1 MKIWIKRILIVLAIL
16 LGLKLLAAGGLLLML
31 FHTETRRSEDIAY
44 YQALSGE
51 IDGPTNIGY
60 TENGRNVECGY
71 DLPLLRELEPC
82 EGYRFVHDD
91 CTTIVATD
99 YTYILIVTYDEENY
113 KARKAAL
120 DTDYTYRTEL
130 IEALEEGQQVSPSFE
145 MDGFSFR
152 AVEQKWAEYPKQMLF
167 VGTSDERRELAYI
180 YCDNYDLDCIDESVE
195 KHLKDVSSWAEIVNG

>member
-1 MKIWIKRILIVLAIL
+1 MKTWVKCLLIVAAVFVTLKVLAT
-16 LGLKLLAAGGLLLML
+16 GGLLFLL
-31 FHTETRRSEDIAY
+31 FHSETRQSDDIAY

-71 DLPLLRELEPC
+71 DLPLLSELEPC

-91 CTTIVATD
+91 YTNIVATD
-99 YTYILIVTYDEENY
+99 YTYILIVSYDEENY
-113 KARKAAL
+113 QARKAAL
-120 DTDYTYRTEL
+120 DTDYTYRTEM
-130 IEALEEGQQVSPSFE
+130 IEALEEGQQVSPVFE

-180 YCDNYDLDCIDESVE
+180 YCDNYDLDCIDESME
-195 KHLKDVSSWAEIVNG
+195 KHLKDVSSWAEIVSE

>member
-1 MKIWIKRILIVLAIL
+1 MKIWIKRILIVLAVL
-16 LGLKLLAAGGLLLML
+16 LAFKLLAAGGLLLLL
-31 FHTETRRSEDIAY
+31 FHSERRQSDDIAY

-71 DLPLLRELEPC
+71 DLPLLSELEPY
-82 EGYRFVHDD
+82 EDYRFVHDD
-91 CTTIVATD
+91 YTNIVATD
-99 YTYILIVTYDEENY
+99 YTYILIVSYDDEDY
-113 KARKAAL
+113 RARKAAL

-130 IEALEEGQQVSPSFE
+130 IEALEEGQQISPVFE

-152 AVEQKWAEYPKQMLF
+152 AVEQKWAVYPKQMLF

-180 YCDNYDLDCIDESVE
+180 YCDNYDLDCIDESME
-195 KHLKDVSSWAEIVNG
+195 KHLKDVSSWAKIVSE